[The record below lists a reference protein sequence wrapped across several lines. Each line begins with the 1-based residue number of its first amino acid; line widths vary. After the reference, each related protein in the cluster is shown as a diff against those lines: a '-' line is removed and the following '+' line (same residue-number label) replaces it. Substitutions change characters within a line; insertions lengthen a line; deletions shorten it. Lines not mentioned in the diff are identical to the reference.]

1 MKKILILIII
11 VLVIAIVSFV
21 LFKDNETITNENTN
35 NTDNIVT
42 EQKIILE
49 TPSPNEIIKSPLT
62 IRGQALGTWY
72 FEGDFPVKL
81 LDEYNK
87 EITVSFATALE
98 EWMTESFVP
107 FEAVIEFENPTT
119 SKGTL
124 ILEKDNPSGL
134 PEHADQLVIPV
145 QF

>member
-107 FEAVIEFENPTT
+107 FEAVIEFENTTT